1 MRYLVNTIKIVGLI
15 CTLFFL
21 AFVMINWGDEEL
33 KPEVAQALAW
43 KPIDN
48 AYEDN
53 GYLTLL
59 GIEAPA
65 EMSATQ
71 VGTRM
76 LKAEL
81 ARYVSMQKDH
91 KETPAPEPNPAEV
104 DDYIDWADNRCDY
117 QKQANCIDFYLQQ
130 GADTLS
136 FVMLSQQ
143 RLTARY
149 NEIWGAKSYVEVI
162 PPLVTS
168 QIPKYSLLT
177 QASELERIQAILDIS
192 EGKLEQGVTRFARNA
207 SYSRRLLRESNIL
220 ISHMVAVAMMQRDT
234 RILSE
239 LMAKYPK
246 IATQYAAQ
254 LAPVLAPISAP
265 EYNLKKAFI
274 YERDMGF
281 QMMNSLKFI
290 TPTELSGDKTNSFLK
305 LYNWLGFQG
314 NATNNALYE
323 QSKWFVKLAEVN
335 TAELDAV
342 KAEIAQN
349 QLNDFEI
356 DYRFFTIKN
365 PIGRIL
371 IEVAQPDYTSYVERQ
386 HDLNGYLHMVDFQ
399 LSLLAGKVTKK
410 YQIDT
415 IESAD
420 LYIKERMHFD
430 ANSGMLTFTGMQPSS
445 INLNK
450 SNIYQVKLH

>member
-1 MRYLVNTIKIVGLI
+1 MMRQLAKTIKIIALI
-15 CTLFFL
+15 CGLLFL
-21 AFVMINWGDEEL
+21 TFVIVNWGDEEL
-33 KPEVAQALAW
+33 KPEVAQALDW
-43 KPIDN
+43 KPPTN
-48 AYEDN
+48 AFEDN

-71 VGTRM
+71 VGTKM

-104 DDYIDWADNRCDY
+104 DDYIDWTDNRCDY
-117 QKQANCIDFYLQQ
+117 QKQANCVDFYLQQ
-130 GADTLS
+130 GADKLS
-136 FVMLSQQ
+136 FVILLQE

-149 NEIWGAKSYVEVI
+149 NEICGTKSYVEVI
-162 PPLVTS
+162 PPLVSS
-168 QIPKYSLLT
+168 QFPKYSLLT

-207 SYSRRLLRESNIL
+207 NFSRRLLRESNSL
-220 ISHMVAVAMMQRDT
+220 VSHMVAVAMMQRDT

-246 IATQYAAQ
+246 ISTQYVAQ

-265 EYNLKKAFI
+265 EYSLKKAFI
-274 YERDMGF
+274 YERDMDF
-281 QMMNSLKFI
+281 QMIKSLKFA
-290 TPTELSGDKTNSFLK
+290 TPTELAGDKANSFLK

-323 QSKWFVKLAEVN
+323 QSKFFAKLAEVN
-335 TAELDAV
+335 AAELDAV
-342 KAEIAQN
+342 KAEIAKN
-349 QLNDFEI
+349 QLNDFKI
-356 DYRFFTIKN
+356 DYLLFVTKN

-371 IEVAQPDYTSYVERQ
+371 IEVAQPNYTSYVERQ
-386 HDLNGYLHMVDFQ
+386 HDLDGYIYMVNFQ
-399 LSLLAGKVTKK
+399 LITILNKLEIKKLALH
-410 YQIDT
+410 DT
-415 IESAD
+415 YKN
-420 LYIKERMHFD
+420 LMQYD
-430 ANSGMLTFTGMQPSS
+430 ANSGVLTFAGRQPSS
-445 INLNK
+445 GNFNK